1 MGDGEPLLTL
11 TELAQIIRGV
21 DPGAFVVAGRIVRRA
36 IRFDREL
43 SSATVRV
50 PHWWSFTL
58 TSSQALQVIDRAEL
72 GIEPTEALPERII
85 LIAAPDP
92 EDFTDRPRAEIL
104 RDTWRAL
111 LHARVHLAMEI
122 RIDAGMLESVD
133 LRDRIRR
140 LGPVF
145 EEARSVLYQED
156 YLLPPKDDLAIYVEF
171 AATYLELREFAPG
184 LIASYFPAVDNRRAV
199 DTILAEDVDVP
210 TLMVAT
216 RLPGACRPST
226 GDCPSDEDEV
236 EVPATDL
243 APEPS
248 LMPSG
253 ANYRQLLAKADEA
266 VGKNNL
272 VRAAML
278 RINATRLAGPSQA
291 GQARSLARKAID
303 QLAGRLR
310 TALGADDA
318 ERFQWSQ
325 TLIELVPPA
334 SRGFWTPEA
343 RLLYDLQK
351 VCLDHE
357 KPYYAVDLVEWI
369 MAFGKRPLRR
379 LLADHSEVLI
389 VLHLRGAARHLA
401 GARLPDQARGRL
413 VRLLKDAVH
422 RAEVRLRDRFRPV
435 IAATLAE
442 TGFAARNVPER
453 VAVDKL
459 TEELLDRV
467 VARGFLAIGDLRDAI
482 SRNNRKLPDVASPA
496 EFLKGDRL
504 LQADRMLAN
513 RLDGVYRR
521 GEIYLRMLQRVSSL
535 AFGTRT
541 GRFLTRYLVLPYGG
555 TAVILEGLQHIV
567 GPISRLLGAHHE
579 VHILSK
585 ASLAAGGTLAL
596 LLIASTNFRTEFG
609 RRLRQ
614 SYRLSRDL
622 IVGIPTWLLR
632 SPLVRR
638 LLASRALA
646 FACRA
651 LVLPSLLSYLVW
663 LLHPRTEA
671 FAPAVGLS
679 LLVFM
684 TTSLFLTTRAG
695 RDLEELAFDSV
706 GRLWTWIFASLIPGL
721 FRLVMEF
728 FDRILEAIERV
739 LYTVDEW
746 LRFRGGQNEAIFWAK
761 AVLGVVWF
769 FVTYVVRFV
778 VTLLV
783 EPQVNPIKHFPVVT
797 VSHKIMLTQV
807 KPVIAVLSAFL
818 GNEWGVAI
826 ATPILFLTPGIFGFL
841 VWELKENWRLY
852 EANRPLTLRPVV
864 VGHHGETLAR
874 LLKPGFHSGTVPK
887 LFGKLRRAE
896 RKAIR
901 TGRRKAVRKHRAHL
915 HEVEESI
922 RHFVDRDFR
931 ELLVQGRAMAE
942 IPLSLG
948 EINLSAKRITVEVC
962 RLDHPGPAVRLA
974 FEEHSGWIVAGIAD
988 VGWLPE
994 LDKAARHAF
1003 ASALAGLY
1011 KMAGVGLV
1019 REAIAFVFE
1028 AKGAVEDSSTV
1039 EYDFRDDGI
1048 VVWLD
1053 PLDPVEILYL
1063 LRPEPGTPPLVTI
1076 GHPKIQPPEIDPH
1089 RLVFADVSIL
1099 WTRWV
1104 EVWENDLRG
1113 ADHPAQLIEGTPMLP
1128 HLQHPP
1134 THPDRLEVS
1143 QPELPR

>member
-1 MGDGEPLLTL
+1 M
-11 TELAQIIRGV
+11 
-21 DPGAFVVAGRIVRRA
+21 
-36 IRFDREL
+36 
-43 SSATVRV
+43 
-50 PHWWSFTL
+50 
-58 TSSQALQVIDRAEL
+58 
-72 GIEPTEALPERII
+72 
-85 LIAAPDP
+85 
-92 EDFTDRPRAEIL
+92 
-104 RDTWRAL
+104 
-111 LHARVHLAMEI
+111 
-122 RIDAGMLESVD
+122 
-133 LRDRIRR
+133 
-140 LGPVF
+140 
-145 EEARSVLYQED
+145 
-156 YLLPPKDDLAIYVEF
+156 
-171 AATYLELREFAPG
+171 
-184 LIASYFPAVDNRRAV
+184 
-199 DTILAEDVDVP
+199 
-210 TLMVAT
+210 
-216 RLPGACRPST
+216 
-226 GDCPSDEDEV
+226 
-236 EVPATDL
+236 
-243 APEPS
+243 
-248 LMPSG
+248 
-253 ANYRQLLAKADEA
+253 
-266 VGKNNL
+266 
-272 VRAAML
+272 
-278 RINATRLAGPSQA
+278 
-291 GQARSLARKAID
+291 
-303 QLAGRLR
+303 
-310 TALGADDA
+310 
-318 ERFQWSQ
+318 
-325 TLIELVPPA
+325 IELVAPA
-334 SRGFWTPEA
+334 SRGFWTAEA

-369 MAFGKRPLRR
+369 MALGKRPLRR
-379 LLADHSEVLI
+379 LLPDHSEVLI
-389 VLHLRGAARHLA
+389 VLHLRSAARHLA

-413 VRLLKDAVH
+413 VRLLKHAVH

-435 IAATLAE
+435 IAATLEE

-467 VARGFLAIGDLRDAI
+467 VARGFLAIGDLRDAV
-482 SRNNRKLPDVASPA
+482 SRNNRKLPDVASPV
-496 EFLKGDRL
+496 EFFSGDRL
-504 LQADRMLAN
+504 LRADRMLAD

-541 GRFLTRYLVLPYGG
+541 GRFLTKYLVLPYGG

-579 VHILSK
+579 VHILSTV
-585 ASLAAGGTLAL
+585 SLVAGGTLAL
-596 LLIASTNFRTEFG
+596 LLISSSDFRTEFG

-614 SYRLSRDL
+614 SYRLSRDV

-646 FACRA
+646 FGCRA
-651 LVLPSLLSYLVW
+651 LVLPALLSYLVW
-663 LLHPRTEA
+663 MLHPRTEA

-679 LLVFM
+679 LIVFM
-684 TTSLFLTTRAG
+684 TTSLVLTTRAG
-695 RDLEELAFDSV
+695 RDLEELTFDSV
-706 GRLWTWIFASLIPGL
+706 GRLWSWVFASLIPGL
-721 FRLVMEF
+721 FRLVMET
-728 FDRILEAIERV
+728 FDRLLEAIERV

-807 KPVIAVLSAFL
+807 KPVVVVLSAFL
-818 GNEWGVAI
+818 GKEWGVAI

-887 LFGKLRRAE
+887 LYAKLRRAE

-901 TGRRKAVRKHRAHL
+901 TGQRKAVRKHRAHL

-931 ELLVQGRAMAE
+931 ELLMQGRALADT
-942 IPLSLG
+942 PLALG

-962 RLDHPGPAVRLA
+962 RLGDPGPGVQLA
-974 FEEHSGWIVAGIAD
+974 FEEHSGWLVAGIAD
-988 VGWLPE
+988 IGWLAE
-994 LDKAARHAF
+994 LDKPARHAF

-1011 KMAGVGLV
+1011 KMAGADLV
-1019 REAIAFVFE
+1019 REAIAFVLE
-1028 AKGAVEDSSTV
+1028 ARGAVENASTV
-1039 EYDFRDDGI
+1039 EFDFRDNG
-1048 VVWLD
+1048 VVVYLD
-1053 PLDPVEILYL
+1053 PLEPVEILYL

-1076 GHPKIQPPEIDPH
+1076 GHTDVTPPEIDPH
-1089 RLVFADVSIL
+1089 RLVFADVAIR

-1104 EVWENDLRG
+1104 AVWEGDRHG
-1113 ADHPAQLIEGTPMLP
+1113 TAHPAQLVEGMPMLP
-1128 HLQHPP
+1128 HFEPTPP
-1134 THPDRLEVS
+1134 AP
-1143 QPELPR
+1143 QPA